1 MKRWI
6 TFDDGPMRIV
16 LDSNILVRATM
27 GKSGPAA
34 VLRNLIVPPH
44 VFLMSPFIL
53 VELARVLRYER
64 VRPVHGLS
72 DDEIDAYLL
81 LLTQNAEIVDVSAT
95 DLDVVPNDPDD
106 NPIVATAVVGAADVL
121 CTLDR
126 HLRHVDVKRY
136 CAERHIDVL
145 TDVEL
150 LERLRAG

>member
-6 TFDDGPMRIV
+6 KFDDGPMRIV
-16 LDSNILVRATM
+16 LDSNVLVRATL

-34 VLRNLIVPPH
+34 VLRDLIVPPH
-44 VFLMSPFIL
+44 LFLISPFIL

-64 VRPVHGLS
+64 VRPIHKLS
-72 DDEIDAYLL
+72 DDEIDSYLL
-81 LLTQNAEIVDVSAT
+81 LLTQNAEMVDVLAT
-95 DLDVVPNDPDD
+95 DLDVVPHDPDD

-126 HLRHVDVKRY
+126 HLHHVDVKRY
-136 CAERHIDVL
+136 CAERHVDVL

-150 LERLRAG
+150 LERIRAG